1 MWFATS
7 QREAADLVMIEIDLA
22 THQAVRPCRTDT
34 EGLPEHANVT
44 FFGGASNEH
53 DMASKRTLR
62 IECEVTGHAAS
73 CWRGFAQCFGSGTMR
88 RDVMVGAPLQFARAT
103 DAVAL
108 PDFGLPQAIE
118 ALDRVLHAVFER
130 RRRTPERCS
139 AADTVG

>member
-1 MWFATS
+1 MVWDCDEEGLIVWFATS

-73 CWRGFAQCFGSGTMR
+73 CWRGFVSIRGLMEPLICGVIEPVQSG
-88 RDVMVGAPLQFARAT
+88 
-103 DAVAL
+103 
-108 PDFGLPQAIE
+108 
-118 ALDRVLHAVFER
+118 VFVV
-130 RRRTPERCS
+130 S
-139 AADTVG
+139 NS